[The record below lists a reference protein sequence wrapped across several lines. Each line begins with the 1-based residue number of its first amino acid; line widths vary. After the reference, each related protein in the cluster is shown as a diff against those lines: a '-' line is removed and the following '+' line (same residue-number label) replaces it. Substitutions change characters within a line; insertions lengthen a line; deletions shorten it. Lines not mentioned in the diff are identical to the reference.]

1 MTLRSRSVRIDPDR
15 CRGHMACLRICPTE
29 AIRVRQ
35 RRAQLL
41 PGQCI
46 DCGLCLSACPT
57 DAVAPQAESFTAFD
71 RYRHTVA
78 IASPVLFG
86 QFERDVAPEAVLA
99 ALQQIGFDEAVDMSA
114 AIEAVL
120 YELQGLLRDRDRAEP
135 LVSPFCPAV
144 VRLIQVRYP
153 TLLELVAPL
162 ESPQEVLAAA
172 VREHRARVM
181 GLRSE
186 QIGVVYV
193 TPCTAK
199 TVPLKLHTQLEP
211 SQLNGAVAIGHV
223 YGRLRSAL
231 QDAEPMAR
239 TPANGVSGPGLH
251 WALVGGQGAA
261 LEPDDALAVGG
272 LENVVRTLDDIERG
286 QIRDVTYVECWA
298 CRDGCVGGCLTVDN
312 PYQARSKLMRLAR
325 RLGNEPDFERAAV
338 RSLFEHRELRAKPIV
353 PRTEQTLDS
362 DLAASLGKMKRL
374 EEIYERLPQ
383 NDCGACGSPSC
394 RAFAEDVV
402 HERVDEG
409 DCVFLLQDRLRV
421 ALRELESVVSR
432 LPSTGQTTAGSAS

>member
-1 MTLRSRSVRIDPDR
+1 M
-15 CRGHMACLRICPTE
+15 RICPTE
-29 AIRVRQ
+29 AIRVWHGCGE
-35 RRAQLL
+35 LL
-41 PGQCI
+41 PGLCI

-57 DAVAPQAESFTAFD
+57 NAVMPQAESFTAFH

-120 YELQGLLRDRDRAEP
+120 HELGALLHDHDRTEP

-144 VRLIQVRYP
+144 VRLIQMRYP
-153 TLLELVAPL
+153 ALVELVAPL
-162 ESPQEVLAAA
+162 EPPQEVLAAA

-181 GLRSE
+181 GIRPE
-186 QIGVVYV
+186 QVGVVFV

-199 TVPLKLHTQLEP
+199 TVPLKLHTQLQP
-211 SQLNGAVAIGHV
+211 SQLSGAVAISHV
-223 YGRLRSAL
+223 YGRLRTVLKDVEESAR
-231 QDAEPMAR
+231 PS
-239 TPANGVSGPGLH
+239 ANGITGPGLN

-261 LEPDDALAVGG
+261 LEPDEALAVGG

-298 CRDGCVGGCLTVDN
+298 CRDGCVGGCLAVDN
-312 PYQARSKLMRLAR
+312 PYQARSKLTRLVR
-325 RLGNEPDFERAAV
+325 RRGNDFDFERAAV
-338 RSLFEHRELRAKPIV
+338 RTLAEHHMLRAKPIV
-353 PRTEQTLDS
+353 PRSEQTLDT
-362 DLAASLGKMKRL
+362 DLAASLGKMQRI
-374 EEIYERLPQ
+374 EEIYAQLPQ
-383 NDCGACGSPSC
+383 DDCGACGSPSC

-402 HERVDEG
+402 HERVEAG
-409 DCVFLLQDRLRV
+409 DCVFLLQERLRL
-421 ALRELESVVSR
+421 ALRELEEVVSR
-432 LPSTGQTTAGSAS
+432 LPVGRQTAARNAS